1 MSKTISKGALW
12 TGWILSGI
20 VILFML
26 FDGISKLIKPVEVVE
41 GSLALGYAEHHI
53 VPIGILAL
61 ISTVLYAI
69 PRTSILG
76 AVLLTGFFGGAIA
89 TQLRVDAPLFSNT
102 LFAVYLGILAWAG
115 LWLRSE
121 KARRLFW

>member
-26 FDGISKLIKPVEVVE
+26 FDGITKLIKPVEVVE
-41 GSLALGYAEHHI
+41 GSISLGYAEHHI
-53 VPIGILAL
+53 VPIGIIAL
-61 ISTVLYAI
+61 ICTVLYAI

-76 AVLLTGFFGGAIA
+76 AVLLTGFFGGAVA
-89 TQLRVDAPLFSNT
+89 TQLRVDAPLFSST
-102 LFAVYLGILAWAG
+102 LFAVYMGILTWAG